1 MASEDVNTAISI
13 GQAVWGVLVT
23 AASFGG
29 LVTWAKININ
39 SLKKENEDRKVE
51 IKDIEKELKGL
62 AKSEELKELKED
74 FLREMYALHGIE
86 RPYSGSERRKS
97 QK

>member
-1 MASEDVNTAISI
+1 MASQDIDTAISI

-39 SLKKENEDRKVE
+39 SLKKENEERKCE

-62 AKSEELKELKED
+62 ARSDELRELKED

-86 RPYSGSERRKS
+86 RPYQGSERRKP
-97 QK
+97 QR